1 MAARSKPVQRP
12 AAAPGCGSTS
22 PGTAAVGS
30 IEAMPLEITR
40 GSVDDIDSLEPL
52 WVAVHHAHQAAMPE
66 LAPYVDDEET
76 WREHRPLYVEL
87 FERPDTFLFLAR
99 VDGELIGYALGC
111 VAPASEGFAA
121 DTWRVGDRIGELES
135 LSVLPEHRGEGI
147 GSQLLD
153 KVDEAFD
160 KLGIDDVVIGALPG
174 NTGALKLYESRGFKP
189 TWIYLSR
196 FAARGDR

>member
-1 MAARSKPVQRP
+1 MPV
-12 AAAPGCGSTS
+12 
-22 PGTAAVGS
+22 
-30 IEAMPLEITR
+30 EITP

-87 FERPDTFLFLAR
+87 FERPDTFLFLAHA
-99 VDGELIGYALGC
+99 DDELVGYALGT

-147 GSQLLD
+147 GTKLLD
-153 KVDEAFD
+153 AVDEAFAN
-160 KLGIDDVVIGALPG
+160 LGIDDVVIGALPG
-174 NTGALKLYESRGFKP
+174 NTGALKLYERRGFKP

-196 FAARGDR
+196 FAARKDA